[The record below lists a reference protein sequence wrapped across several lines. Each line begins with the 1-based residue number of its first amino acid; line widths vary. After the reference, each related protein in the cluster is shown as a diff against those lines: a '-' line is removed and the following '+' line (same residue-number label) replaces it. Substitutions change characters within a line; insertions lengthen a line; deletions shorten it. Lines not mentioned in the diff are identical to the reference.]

1 MDVLFACIREVAVNL
16 LYSNPLLSLSRW
28 KRYPCVNFF
37 EATVNVSLAPLN
49 SNPSETLESSSL
61 KGSRREEQWSLLQQ
75 GGHKPWQPR
84 NSPDTARLPALVN
97 TALRKTC
104 VEDTVTEV
112 GWRWRWGKLH
122 KQSKSMQAK
131 HMALSLEMTC
141 HPHIHVSDGLLA
153 IWFHWTL
160 LPSSKESTF
169 FILELFTLI
178 QTWKALMKFPQ

>member
-1 MDVLFACIREVAVNL
+1 MDGHFLHALERWQWIL

-37 EATVNVSLAPLN
+37 QATVNVSLALLN
-49 SNPSETLESSSL
+49 SNPSEIWESSSL

-112 GWRWRWGKLH
+112 GWRWRWGKLC
-122 KQSKSMQAK
+122 KQSKSLQAK
-131 HMALSLEMTC
+131 HNYGIVLENDLPPPHTCIRWTASHLISLN
-141 HPHIHVSDGLLA
+141 PI
-153 IWFHWTL
+153 
-160 LPSSKESTF
+160 TF
-169 FILELFTLI
+169 
-178 QTWKALMKFPQ
+178 K